1 MILLKLIVA
10 RCLSDCFIAS
20 LMFHYMYRASL
31 KQGAGALHTRA
42 IFNYSKVKRTATL
55 NEHASQ
61 ALYSHSI
68 LI

>member
-1 MILLKLIVA
+1 
-10 RCLSDCFIAS
+10 
-20 LMFHYMYRASL
+20 MFHYMYRASL